1 MKGGI
6 KKFLIIFLSCL
17 GFFGVVGIFCGLML
31 NKDVEEEPNYDDLT
45 LTYREETYDESVKG
59 MKIYAGDVFT
69 ATTESTDKLTAKVT
83 AIKLEEDITF
93 TINEKTY
100 SWNEDVAG
108 EDWTGAFGVD
118 VKQDEKS
125 VTVGAT
131 LEEAMKAYALTTAG
145 TGAKIVYGTLP
156 AVDMFRLTVAVGEQS
171 LDVDFS
177 ALAKATQITLD
188 TDRIVFEP

>member
-1 MKGGI
+1 MKGI
-6 KKFLIIFLSCL
+6 KKFAIIFLSCI
-17 GFFGVVGIFCGLML
+17 GFLVIVGLVCGLTM
-31 NKDVEEEPNYDDLT
+31 NKDDEKTYDDLT
-45 LTYREETYDESVKG
+45 LTHRAETHDESVKG
-59 MKIYAGDVFT
+59 MKIYAGDVLT

-100 SWNEDVAG
+100 SWNDDVAG

-156 AVDMFRLTVAVGEQS
+156 VADMFRLTVAVGKQS

-188 TDRIVFEP
+188 TDRILFEP

>member
-17 GFFGVVGIFCGLML
+17 GFFGVVGIFCGLVL

-45 LTYREETYDESVKG
+45 LTHRAETHDESVKG
-59 MKIYAGDVFT
+59 MKIYAGDILT
-69 ATTESTDKLTAKVT
+69 ATTLSTDKLTAKVT
-83 AIKLEEDITF
+83 AIALKEDFTF
-93 TINEKTY
+93 MINGKAY
-100 SWNEDVAG
+100 SWNEDVVG
-108 EDWTGAFGVD
+108 EDWTGAFAVD
-118 VKQDEKS
+118 VNQDEKS

-145 TGAKIVYGTLP
+145 TGANIVYGTLP
-156 AVDMFRLTVAVGEQS
+156 AADMFRLTVAVGEQS